1 MFLVPSFVGYADE
14 ALFPRLQGGMLHMK
28 QIIIQTEYIKLDSL
42 LKFAGAVETGGEAKE
57 AVLAGEVLVNG
68 EPCLMRGKKCRA
80 GDTVAFRGEKYE
92 LICG

>member
-1 MFLVPSFVGYADE
+1 MF
-14 ALFPRLQGGMLHMK
+14 HIK
-28 QIIIQTEYIKLDSL
+28 QIFIHTEFIKLDSL

-57 AVLAGEVLVNG
+57 AVLAGEVRFNG

-80 GDTVAFRGEKYE
+80 GDKIAFRGEEYE